1 MEVDETALN
10 LLVYW
15 HLARTFYLFME
26 VLVTQSFKATKWLL
40 AKAAYSTDMLTAC
53 CWKYEEK
60 YTESQDEVSEKLN

>member
-1 MEVDETALN
+1 MEVVETALN

-26 VLVTQSFKATKWLL
+26 VLETQSFKAAKWLF

-60 YTESQDEVSEKLN
+60 CAESQDKVSKKLN

>member
-1 MEVDETALN
+1 
-10 LLVYW
+10 
-15 HLARTFYLFME
+15 ME